1 MIRKIITTAASRLLI
16 ALVNLAIVWLSA
28 RMLGAEGMGTISL
41 IILGISINQMVSAL
55 VGGSALVYLIPRYPA
70 LQLLVPSWIWS
81 VVVSAAGSFILA
93 TAGLVPG
100 EYAVDLFGISLLQ
113 SFFSINQNVLL
124 GKEKITAFN
133 LLAFLQVLITLAIL
147 LVLLL
152 VANRVNVHSY
162 VIALYVS
169 YSSMLLAG
177 SLMVAGYVSRGRWWN
192 PEVFRQAFRFGGY
205 LQAASFLQLFNYR
218 FSYYIIEKFFDR
230 ATLGVFSIGVQIS
243 ESVWIISKSIAM
255 VQYARISNTPDRK
268 YAQEITTAFIKIIGL
283 LTLAMLAV
291 LLLLPDEFFVFVF
304 RSDFSN
310 LHQVILSLSPGISSV
325 AISLMLS
332 HYFSGSGMPWH
343 NTISSGIGLIFTLI
357 LGFTLIPVYGLTGAG
372 AVASVAYTA
381 GMLYQVIIY
390 LRISGA
396 RWKNLTIRISDFRT
410 LKAQLKK

>member
-1 MIRKIITTAASRLLI
+1 MIRKILTTAASRLLI

-93 TAGLVPG
+93 KAGLIPG
-100 EYAVDLFGISLLQ
+100 EYATDLFWISLLQ
-113 SFFSINQNVLL
+113 SFYNINQNVLL
-124 GKEKITAFN
+124 GREKITAFN
-133 LLAFLQVLITLAIL
+133 VLAFLQVLITLAIL

-152 VANRVNVHSY
+152 VANRISVNSY
-162 VIALYVS
+162 VVALYVS
-169 YSSMLLAG
+169 YASVLLAG
-177 SLMVAGYVSRGRWWN
+177 SVLVAGFVSRGKWWN

-218 FSYYIIEKFFDR
+218 LSYYIIEKYFDR

-255 VQYARISNTPDRK
+255 VQYARISNTTDRD
-268 YAQEITTAFIKIIGL
+268 YAREITSVFIRITGL
-283 LTLAMLAV
+283 LTIAMLAV
-291 LLLLPDEFFVFVF
+291 LLLLPNDFFVFVF

-310 LHQVILSLSPGISSV
+310 LHQVILSLSPGIFAV
-325 AISLMLS
+325 AVSLMLS

-357 LGFTLIPVYGLTGAG
+357 LGFTLIPRYGLTGAG
-372 AVASVAYTA
+372 VVASVAYTA
-381 GMLYQVIIY
+381 GMMYQLLVY

-396 RWKNLTIRISDFRT
+396 RWKDLGIRMSDFRAM
-410 LKAQLKK
+410 KAHFEK